1 MATLADVSERSH
13 KGRNEMAGA
22 ATGKRWTATF
32 DRIPEEKRRRV
43 LESAKRAFAR
53 HGFAGTN
60 VNLVASDAGISV
72 GSLYQYFRTK
82 EDIFL
87 ALIEHSHSLLAAIID
102 EIFTRET
109 TFLGRVEAILTV
121 AVDSSLNDPE
131 LLNLYIACTTEEL
144 GPMAAKLSSRIESV
158 AAHRYRE
165 MVGAA
170 IRSGEIRP
178 DADPASVSFC
188 LDNLFLIVQ
197 FSFGSAYYRER
208 LALFLGRRVAAR
220 PREVIDGVMD
230 FIRHALLPGPR

>member
-1 MATLADVSERSH
+1 MAE
-13 KGRNEMAGA
+13 KK
-22 ATGKRWTATF
+22 TGKRWTATF
-32 DRIPEEKRRRV
+32 ERIPEEKQRRV

-53 HGFAGTN
+53 RGYAGTN
-60 VNLVASDAGISV
+60 VNDVARDAGISV

-87 ALIEHSHSLLAAIID
+87 ALIEHSHSLLASIID
-102 EIFTRET
+102 DIFRRES
-109 TFLGRVEAILTV
+109 TFLGRVQAILKV
-121 AVDSSLNDPE
+121 AVDSSLKDPE

-165 MVGAA
+165 MVSDA
-170 IRSGEIRP
+170 IRNGEVRP
-178 DADPASVSFC
+178 GADAAAVSFC

-220 PREVIDGVMD
+220 PGEVIEGVMD
-230 FIRHALLPGPR
+230 FIRHALLPEPR

>member
-1 MATLADVSERSH
+1 MAEQ
-13 KGRNEMAGA
+13 K
-22 ATGKRWTATF
+22 TGKRWTATF

-53 HGFAGTN
+53 RGYAGTN
-60 VNLVASDAGISV
+60 VNDMARDAGISV

-87 ALIEHSHSLLAAIID
+87 ALIERSHSLLASIID
-102 EIFTRET
+102 DIFAREAS
-109 TFLGRVEAILTV
+109 FLGRVQAILKV
-121 AVDSSLNDPE
+121 AVDSSLKDPE

-165 MVGAA
+165 MVSEA
-170 IRSGEIRP
+170 IRNGEIRP
-178 DADPASVSFC
+178 EVDVASVSFC

-230 FIRHALLPGPR
+230 FIRHALLPRPR